1 MTNISDL
8 SLDVLLHILFFVPPR
23 DIILG
28 ARQVSHD
35 LNHASMNISLW
46 KTLLRR
52 VCLENTLFPSA
63 FPSGIILKDLEHAAT
78 SPSRFMSSLR
88 ASSEGGTPL
97 KVYSRKYIDVDYLMN
112 EEMPNFS
119 EFVTAIYL
127 VPGGRY
133 LISEHETPDRTTSE
147 IHFWDLEVPGDAK
160 RIPQDRLPISS
171 LNDRAFLVPHPAHLT
186 RDGKG
191 IMVFARKDIISEG
204 LGECQRDI
212 FIYEIFPTLEAPSF
226 RQIAAQ
232 KITLAEDDGF
242 VPACSFDYRRLATVI
257 DNSRICVWD
266 FISNIEATWSASG
279 FCMNDHFNVEALDS
293 WYSDLS
299 QPIYLDSVCSTDEDI
314 QTTRYSLDIFSMLDK
329 HNADSPSSYLSSKM
343 FDFNPSPDN
352 GYGEEYRIS
361 EDQIISYWSSVR
373 GLAVRG
379 APLDVPLDPH
389 RSESFQILTAVH
401 RSPSIE
407 RYLASLCPASGRA
420 VSCEADRYLIEIV
433 DFLPHPTAR
442 AEPLAAYESES
453 ESE

>member
-1 MTNISDL
+1 MRWIANPATRGNIALSTQKMTNISDL

-28 ARQVSHD
+28 ARQVSLHAYTVTARLINGLPQVSHD

-204 LGECQRDI
+204 LGE
-212 FIYEIFPTLEAPSF
+212 
-226 RQIAAQ
+226 
-232 KITLAEDDGF
+232 
-242 VPACSFDYRRLATVI
+242 
-257 DNSRICVWD
+257 W
-266 FISNIEATWSASG
+266 
-279 FCMNDHFNVEALDS
+279 
-293 WYSDLS
+293 
-299 QPIYLDSVCSTDEDI
+299 
-314 QTTRYSLDIFSMLDK
+314 
-329 HNADSPSSYLSSKM
+329 
-343 FDFNPSPDN
+343 
-352 GYGEEYRIS
+352 
-361 EDQIISYWSSVR
+361 
-373 GLAVRG
+373 
-379 APLDVPLDPH
+379 
-389 RSESFQILTAVH
+389 
-401 RSPSIE
+401 
-407 RYLASLCPASGRA
+407 
-420 VSCEADRYLIEIV
+420 
-433 DFLPHPTAR
+433 
-442 AEPLAAYESES
+442 
-453 ESE
+453 